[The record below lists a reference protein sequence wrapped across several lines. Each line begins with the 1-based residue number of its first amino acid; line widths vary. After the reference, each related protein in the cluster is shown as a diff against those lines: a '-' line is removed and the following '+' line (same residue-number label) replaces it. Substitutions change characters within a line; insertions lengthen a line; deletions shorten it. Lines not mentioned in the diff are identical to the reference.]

1 MQRSCRDHA
10 LHGRWRHV
18 APLLALLALLANQ
31 ALLPTLH
38 FAAAASWTGQ
48 VGDTGV
54 SHHHARSERGNDA
67 DPGAGHQV
75 CHFCRFGAVALPPPS
90 GIVAVVLFAPQ
101 EPVWIAADEA
111 ARPRESYRTEG
122 LARAPPLIA

>member
-1 MQRSCRDHA
+1 MQRSRRDHG

-18 APLLALLALLANQ
+18 APMLALLALLANQ

-38 FAAAASWTGQ
+38 LAAAGSWTDQ
-48 VGDTGV
+48 VGESGG
-54 SHHHARSERGNDA
+54 SHHHARPGRSSDA
-67 DPGAGHQV
+67 DPGLGHQV

-90 GIVAVVLFAPQ
+90 GIVAEVLSAPLG
-101 EPVWIAADEA
+101 PVWVAADEA
-111 ARPRESYRTEG
+111 APNERFWIAS